1 MMRFA
6 PALLL
11 AALIVAS
18 PSAQAQWRGN
28 GYRPAPYY
36 AGPGP
41 SFGIGIVAGM
51 LPLVAGAIAASQA
64 HVPSRLPPP
73 PVVYAPGAAPAAP
86 LPPSRDAQRAAI
98 LKMQDDFCRTYP
110 DDRACPGNH

>member
-51 LPLVAGAIAASQA
+51 LPLVAGAICGFPGPRPFAPSAAA
-64 HVPSRLPPP
+64 GRVR
-73 PVVYAPGAAPAAP
+73 AGRCAGCTAAAESGRPA
-86 LPPSRDAQRAAI
+86 R
-98 LKMQDDFCRTYP
+98 
-110 DDRACPGNH
+110 GNS